1 MKSLIQIQNK
11 MLEWIK
17 ENIKFIFIDVI
28 LGIIIYSMMISGNLV
43 NSVDGVWNTSQ
54 YWAKTWETSLGRGIL
69 YFVDKMRAGLVS
81 MPLNTVLALFCIS
94 SGGTLVLDIFQ
105 VRSKWLGRLVCLLF
119 IINPVT
125 CITLSYCFTSVGYG
139 VGFLCSVI
147 AVCCIYSKYWIQ
159 GMFFGGCFIA
169 LSLGCYQAYLGVTC
183 VLLLVLLIK
192 MFIRLADVKEIAA
205 FLIKSVVS
213 FVIGGIFYAIMSK
226 LLLII
231 FNAKTSSYKGASNL
245 SLGKIIISLPVSL
258 GQCFYDF
265 YAFFIKNKMY
275 IPVPRKVFTLIWVII
290 LILCIC
296 LIRTIYVVWR
306 RKRVYAIAFL
316 GCIMFIPIASC
327 AVLLIAVGNS
337 MNLLMS
343 MSMVICIPLFLAL
356 LMGGLNFAKEEYNV
370 LSRNIGYTLLIFLLW
385 ANILTVT
392 NDQLA
397 LKEGRTA
404 TVKLTDMIISELVA
418 EGHLEEG
425 AVFAF

>member
-1 MKSLIQIQNK
+1 
-11 MLEWIK
+11 
-17 ENIKFIFIDVI
+17 
-28 LGIIIYSMMISGNLV
+28 
-43 NSVDGVWNTSQ
+43 
-54 YWAKTWETSLGRGIL
+54 
-69 YFVDKMRAGLVS
+69 
-81 MPLNTVLALFCIS
+81 
-94 SGGTLVLDIFQ
+94 
-105 VRSKWLGRLVCLLF
+105 
-119 IINPVT
+119 
-125 CITLSYCFTSVGYG
+125 
-139 VGFLCSVI
+139 
-147 AVCCIYSKYWIQ
+147 
-159 GMFFGGCFIA
+159 
-169 LSLGCYQAYLGVTC
+169 
-183 VLLLVLLIK
+183 
-192 MFIRLADVKEIAA
+192 
-205 FLIKSVVS
+205 
-213 FVIGGIFYAIMSK
+213 
-226 LLLII
+226 
-231 FNAKTSSYKGASNL
+231 
-245 SLGKIIISLPVSL
+245 
-258 GQCFYDF
+258 
-265 YAFFIKNKMY
+265 MY

-306 RKRVYAIAFL
+306 RNRVYAIAFL